1 MKGEIR
7 RSLFSCALTIF
18 GTTVSRKVF
27 SLRVRLIAPAADWD
41 FIFFFPP
48 NADNFTAKFIVIGER
63 VLLWLKKTQPKPL
76 VRTEKKTINPK
87 HLKTRKHMEEL

>member
-1 MKGEIR
+1 M
-7 RSLFSCALTIF
+7 
-18 GTTVSRKVF
+18 SRKVF

-41 FIFFFPP
+41 FIFFPP

-63 VLLWLKKTQPKPL
+63 VLLWLKKTQPQPL

>member
-1 MKGEIR
+1 M
-7 RSLFSCALTIF
+7 
-18 GTTVSRKVF
+18 SRKVF
-27 SLRVRLIAPAADWD
+27 SLRVRLITPAADWD
-41 FIFFFPP
+41 FIFFPP
-48 NADNFTAKFIVIGER
+48 NADNFTAEFTVIGER

>member
-7 RSLFSCALTIF
+7 RSLFSCALTTF
-18 GTTVSRKVF
+18 GNTVSRKVF
-27 SLRVRLIAPAADWD
+27 SLRVRLITPAADWD
-41 FIFFFPP
+41 FIFFPP